1 MSFTRLPFTSLPWTV
16 GAHPLEQKKIVA
28 GHPVG
33 LLEFAPG
40 FEDPN
45 WCTRGHIIYVL
56 EGVLELGLDGDSAE
70 LVRAGDGCVLARGT
84 RHRARN
90 PGDLPVRL
98 VIVSADD

>member
-1 MSFTRLPFTSLPWTV
+1 MPFTRLPFPSLDWLP
-16 GAHPLEQKKIVA
+16 GAHPLERKKLVA
-28 GHPVG
+28 DQSVA

-56 EGVLELGLDGDSAE
+56 EGMLDLDLDGGTES
-70 LVRAGDGCVLARGT
+70 LRAGEACVLAPGT

-90 PGDLPVRL
+90 PTDVAVRL
-98 VIVSADD
+98 LVISVPS